1 MNDVTNK
8 VPKKQGFVVAR
19 RQLVDPAAA
28 ASFLQ
33 GAERVEEGGAVPVLP
48 SSLSSSPVG
57 LTAAPV
63 EKATLVVDS
72 SAKKEEKQP
81 WDGLNST
88 RRFSAIQMRLT
99 EVELEKVKVASDH
112 SKASSMHAFCLDAI
126 MKAAE
131 LELAKSKG

>member
-8 VPKKQGFVVAR
+8 PVKKSTFAVPR
-19 RQLVDPAAA
+19 RNPVDPEKAAE
-28 ASFLQ
+28 FLK
-33 GAERVEEGGAVPVLP
+33 GAERVEEGGAVSVLP
-48 SSLSSSPVG
+48 SSLSASPVNPS
-57 LTAAPV
+57 ASPV

-72 SAKKEEKQP
+72 SAKKVEKQP

-131 LELAKSKG
+131 LELANSKG

>member
-8 VPKKQGFVVAR
+8 VPKKQGFVVTR
-19 RQLVDPAAA
+19 RQPVDPAAA

-48 SSLSSSPVG
+48 SSLSSSSATPV
-57 LTAAPV
+57 AATV
-63 EKATLVVDS
+63 QQVTSAVDS
-72 SAKKEEKQP
+72 SPKKEVKQP

-112 SKASSMHAFCLDAI
+112 SKASSMHAFCLEAI
-126 MKAAE
+126 MKAVE
-131 LELAKSKG
+131 LELASLKS